1 MNGPFVIRSARAKT
15 MPELLD
21 PVMRMLLYAEAQ
33 KKLKRKKD
41 ALGRIRHLCDNPQD
55 LCDDDIEM
63 FQQCDGRTLR
73 ALFEKQPEFRQRQ
86 REYNE
91 SPQQILASLAGFT
104 RRAWRY
110 IRDPNPFSGNF
121 HIDLLGQEYED
132 LFYGRN
138 DRLIVNQPPG
148 TMKTFLLEVFF
159 PAWVWAKDP
168 TRRFGIFSY
177 ADEPMQPPK
186 EAFLNLITSD
196 WYQKNFGRIK
206 IVRDNE
212 KEGIVNN
219 RGGTRYMGKVGG
231 PLTGLHP
238 HFLLIDDPHKALDV
252 YSSKLMKKAL
262 RWFASTVASRG
273 MLQKMAIVVCMQRLA
288 VNDLCGIL
296 LGEMLSGAID
306 MPDAL
311 KAELIGS
318 EWQHACLPMRFDPDH
333 RYRWEKDPRTKKGQ
347 LLWESMMTEA
357 MVRNRIKMME
367 LDKEQANVP
376 AQFDQ
381 DPMSKAG
388 TLFENVRGAL
398 IKAEDLPKKLV
409 HGMAIRGWDRA
420 DSDEAAD
427 LDPTAGVLMIEY
439 EGIKYIVNRVKFQK
453 TAVDRDNTITKVSG
467 YDKNQWDNYR
477 VANEVN
483 PGPDGKFA
491 HNYLAAKL
499 SPFGIICMAQKVTKD
514 KRQRATQFAAGIKYG
529 EVRILDG
536 QDWTK
541 DFVDELERF
550 PNAPHDDQV
559 DAGAHAYNG
568 IEDWKLGKV

>member
-1 MNGPFVIRSARAKT
+1 

-21 PVMRMLLYAEAQ
+21 PYMRMLLYAEAQ

-41 ALGRIRHLCDNPQD
+41 ALGRIRHLYTHPEDVN
-55 LCDDDIEM
+55 DDDFEM
-63 FQQCDGRTLR
+63 FRECDGRSLR
-73 ALFEKQPEFRQRQ
+73 QLFERQPELRQRQ
-86 REYNE
+86 REYDD
-91 SPQQILASLAGFT
+91 SPEQILSSLAGFT

-110 IRDPNPFSGNF
+110 IRDPNPFAGNF
-121 HIDLLGQEYED
+121 HIDLLAQEYED

-148 TMKTFLLEVFF
+148 TMKSYLLNVFF

-168 TRRFGIFSY
+168 TRRFVLSSY
-177 ADEPMQPPK
+177 AEEPMQAPK
-186 EAFLNLITSD
+186 TAFVNLITSE
-196 WYQKNFGRIK
+196 WYQKRFGRLR

-212 KEGIVNN
+212 KEGIVNS
-219 RGGTRYMGKVGG
+219 RGGTRFMGTVGG

-238 HFLLIDDPHKALDV
+238 HFLLVDDPHKALDV
-252 YSSKLMKKAL
+252 YSTKLMKKAI

-273 MLQKMAIVVCMQRLA
+273 MLQKMSIVVCMQRLA
-288 VNDLCGIL
+288 TNDICGML

-306 MPDAL
+306 MPESF
-311 KAELIGS
+311 KQELQSS
-318 EWQHACLPMRFDPDH
+318 EWRHACLPMRFDPDH
-333 RYRWEKDPRTKKGQ
+333 RYRWDKDPRTKKGQ
-347 LLWESMMTEA
+347 LLWESMITEA
-357 MVRNRIKMME
+357 VVRNRIKMME

-398 IKAEDLPKKLV
+398 IKPEDLPKKLV
-409 HGMAIRGWDRA
+409 HGMAVRGWDRA
-420 DSDEAAD
+420 DSDAESD
-427 LDPTAGVLMIEY
+427 LDPTAGVLTVEY
-439 EGIKYIVNRVKFQK
+439 EGIKYIVNRVKFNK
-453 TAVDRDNTITKVSG
+453 TAVDRDNTIEKVSA
-467 YDKNQWDNYR
+467 YDSKNWDNYR

-499 SPFGIICMAQKVTKD
+499 KPHGIVCMAQPVTKN
-514 KRQRATQFAAGIKYG
+514 KRARATMFAAGVKYG
-529 EVRILDG
+529 EVRILDE

-541 DFVDELERF
+541 DFIDELERF

-559 DAGAHAYNG
+559 DAGAHSYNG
-568 IEDWKLGKV
+568 LEDWKLGKV